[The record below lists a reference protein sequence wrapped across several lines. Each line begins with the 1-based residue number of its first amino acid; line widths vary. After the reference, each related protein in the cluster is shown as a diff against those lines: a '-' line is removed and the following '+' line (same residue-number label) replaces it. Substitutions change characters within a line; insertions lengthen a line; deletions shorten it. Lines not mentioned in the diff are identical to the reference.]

1 MLEEDIEHPV
11 CKKSFLSE
19 NRDSTSHLV
28 TLKMCKTFT
37 IINRLSF
44 LIVVSTFHFLQ
55 SLIAYER
62 EELVTQH
69 KRKSITEKLKMLDG
83 ISTKSIG

>member
-19 NRDSTSHLV
+19 TRDSTSHLV

-44 LIVVSTFHFLQ
+44 LIVISTFHFLQ
-55 SLIAYER
+55 SPIAYER
-62 EELVTQH
+62 ELVTQRE
-69 KRKSITEKLKMLDG
+69 RKSIITENLKCQMEFPQ
-83 ISTKSIG
+83 KV

>member
-1 MLEEDIEHPV
+1 MLD
-11 CKKSFLSE
+11 
-19 NRDSTSHLV
+19 D
-28 TLKMCKTFT
+28 
-37 IINRLSF
+37 
-44 LIVVSTFHFLQ
+44 
-55 SLIAYER
+55 ER

>member
-11 CKKSFLSE
+11 YKKSFLSE
-19 NRDSTSHLV
+19 TRDSASHLV

-55 SLIAYER
+55 SQIAYER

-69 KRKSITEKLKMLDG
+69 ERKSIITEKLKCWMEFPQ
-83 ISTKSIG
+83 KV